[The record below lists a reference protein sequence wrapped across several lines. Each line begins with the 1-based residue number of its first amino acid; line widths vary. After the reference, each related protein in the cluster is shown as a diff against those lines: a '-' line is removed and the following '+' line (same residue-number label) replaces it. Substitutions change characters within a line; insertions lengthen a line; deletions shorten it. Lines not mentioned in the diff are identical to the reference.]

1 MDLVGISEIAEML
14 GVTRGR
20 VGQMQHDPGFP
31 KPLGRPKA
39 GPIWKRQT
47 IERWA
52 KVHRNNERNA

>member
-1 MDLVGISEIAEML
+1 MDLVGPTEIAEML

-20 VGQMQHDPGFP
+20 VHQLASAPDFP
-31 KPLGRPKA
+31 KPLGETKA
-39 GPIWKRQT
+39 GRIWKRQT

>member
-14 GVTRGR
+14 GVTPGR
-20 VGQMQHDPGFP
+20 VSQMQAELP

-47 IERWA
+47 IERWLE
-52 KVHRNNERNA
+52 RRDNERNA

>member
-20 VGQMQHDPGFP
+20 VSQMQAELP
-31 KPLGRPKA
+31 KPLGHPKA
-39 GPIWKRQT
+39 GPIWQRQT

-52 KVHRNNERNA
+52 KVHRPNERNA